1 MRHTALLASLCI
13 ALSLHAPAGA
23 AQNPSWKSL
32 RKESTRLFMHRDFA
46 GAMAAEQR
54 AMAIARK
61 SSQYDPRIIMSLQ
74 SIASMYQLQGKYAEA
89 IPLYHK
95 AIAIHQHR
103 PAYPAIAGVYKDL
116 GAAYKATGN
125 EAEAQKYTLLA
136 MASR

>member
-1 MRHTALLASLCI
+1 MRHPVFMASLCL
-13 ALSLHAPAGA
+13 ALSLHAPAVEAGN
-23 AQNPSWKSL
+23 QSWKSL
-32 RKESTRLFMHRDFA
+32 RKEATRLSMNRDFA

-54 AMAIARK
+54 AMAIAGK

-89 IPLYHK
+89 IPLYHQ
-95 AIAIHQHR
+95 AIAIHQRR

-116 GAAYKATGN
+116 AAAYKATGN